1 MFTSPLKNLRTIF
14 SEKKQLQQLSEGF
27 VADIDKISNYLNSLY
42 VHPSEYQNLRD
53 YPDEYDDLKNLD
65 NSIMDNRAAIKELFY
80 ILQTS
85 HDSNTQSF
93 DFLYIIK
100 SLSLRDIAIFS
111 KIFNHEMT
119 KIAHVDKNFSR
130 SRNIEAFAYLGF
142 SHIFSGNDSS
152 ESSVDKLRTMIK
164 FFSQFAY
171 IDFRTGDSANE
182 TSEFWQ
188 SAQFSNVQELQLL
201 IDIHFPDNEL
211 ISVDAY
217 QDNISS
223 LRRDAYC
230 AALQLNDFH
239 KEARDGGFV

>member
-14 SEKKQLQQLSEGF
+14 SEKKQLQHLSEGF
-27 VADIDKISNYLNSLY
+27 VADIDNIFSYIRSFH

-53 YPDEYDDLKNLD
+53 YPDEYNDLKTLEI
-65 NSIMDNRAAIKELFY
+65 SVMDNRAAIKELFY
-80 ILQTS
+80 ILQTA
-85 HDSNTQSF
+85 HDSNTRSF

-119 KIAHVDKNFSR
+119 KIAYVDKNFSR
-130 SRNIEAFAYLGF
+130 SRNIEAFAHLGF
-142 SHIFSGNDSS
+142 SHIFAGNDSN
-152 ESSVDKLRTMIK
+152 ESSVNKLRTMID

-171 IDFRTGDSANE
+171 IDFGTGDSTDE
-182 TSEFWQ
+182 TSKFWQ

-201 IDIHFPDNEL
+201 IDIHFPDSEL
-211 ISVDAY
+211 ISVDTY

-223 LRRDAYC
+223 LRRNAYR
-230 AALQLNDFH
+230 AALQLNDFRE
-239 KEARDGGFV
+239 EARDGGFV

>member
-14 SEKKQLQQLSEGF
+14 SEKKQLQHLSEGF
-27 VADIDKISNYLNSLY
+27 VADIDNIFSYIRSFH

-53 YPDEYDDLKNLD
+53 YPDEYDELKNLEI
-65 NSIMDNRAAIKELFY
+65 SVMDNRAAIKELFY
-80 ILQTS
+80 ILQTA

-100 SLSLRDIAIFS
+100 SLSLRDVAIFS

-119 KIAHVDKNFSR
+119 KIAYVDKVFSR
-130 SRNIEAFAYLGF
+130 SRNIEAFAHLGF
-142 SHIFSGNDSS
+142 SHIFAGNESN
-152 ESSVDKLRTMIK
+152 ESSVNKLQTMIE

-171 IDFRTGDSANE
+171 IDFGIVNDE

-188 SAQFSNVQELQLL
+188 SAQFSNTQELALL
-201 IDIHFPDNEL
+201 IDVHFPDNEL

-223 LRRDAYC
+223 LRKDAYC